1 MATPNAEIWSV
12 AQLTRRIKGLLENE
26 IGSVWVSGEI
36 SNWKVAASG
45 HAYFTL
51 KDADAQIDAV
61 IFKGRL
67 SRLRFEPESGL
78 EVLAQGS
85 VSVYERRGNYQI
97 ILNDMQPKGVG
108 ALQLA
113 FEKLKKK
120 LSEEGLFDDAIKKP
134 LPRFP
139 KKIGIVTSPTGAAIR
154 DILNVINRRFAH
166 VHILL
171 HPARVQG
178 DEAAPE
184 IAHAI
189 QTLDQQGIDV
199 MIVGR
204 GGGSLEDLWPF
215 NEEVVVRAIHQAT
228 TPIISAVGHE
238 VDFSLSDFAADLR
251 APTPSA
257 AAELVVQEQQA
268 LADQLQLFKKRM
280 WRGLNFGLQQVRHR
294 LEQAKASYTFQQPE
308 ELFRQHQQECDD
320 LRMRLEDALVEQA
333 RNQRHRLEKLHRS
346 LELLSPVAKVQRT
359 RDRLH
364 ALQQRLIQQ
373 RDGGITQGR
382 ARLNPLAAKLN
393 ALSPIAILDRGYAL
407 TFKEPDNTL
416 VRNANELNPNDTVRV
431 RLGKGSIRATVNTI
445 EDTPNA

>member
-1 MATPNAEIWSV
+1 MSTPTAEIWSV
-12 AQLTRRIKGLLENE
+12 AQLTRRIKGLLEND
-26 IGSVWVSGEI
+26 IGTVWISGEI
-36 SNWKVAASG
+36 SNWKLAASG

-51 KDADAQIDAV
+51 KDADSQIDAV
-61 IFKGRL
+61 MFKGRL
-67 SRLRFEPESGL
+67 NRLRFTPESGL

-120 LSEEGLFDDAIKKP
+120 LHAEGLFDEAIKKP
-134 LPRFP
+134 LPLFP
-139 KKIGIVTSPTGAAIR
+139 KRIGIVTSPTGAAIR
-154 DILNVINRRFAH
+154 DILNVIERRFAH

-171 HPARVQG
+171 YPTRVQG

-189 QTLDQQGIDV
+189 QTLDTHGVDV

-215 NEEVVVRAIHQAT
+215 NEEVVVRAIHEAS

-268 LADQLQLFKKRM
+268 IADTVQQYKKRLY
-280 WRGLNFGLQQVRHR
+280 RSLKHR
-294 LEQAKASYTFQQPE
+294 LEQARYRLNQAGGSNALQRPE
-308 ELFRQHQQECDD
+308 ELLRQRQQEADD
-320 LRMRLEDALVEQA
+320 LRMRLEDALQDQA
-333 RNQRHRLEKLHRS
+333 IHQRHRLEKLHRS
-346 LELLSPVAKVQRT
+346 LELLSPVIQLHRAQE
-359 RDRLH
+359 RLQ
-364 ALQQRLIQQ
+364 ALQQRLLQNRNTGVIQS
-373 RDGGITQGR
+373 RS
-382 ARLNPLAAKLN
+382 RLNPLAAKLN

-407 TFKEPDNTL
+407 AFKEPEGAL
-416 VRNANELNPNDTVRV
+416 LRSAEELKKNDTVRV
-431 RLGKGSIRATVNTI
+431 RLGKGSVSATVTAI
-445 EDTPNA
+445 EESNHA